1 MNLRRLLPDRLLA
14 ALLLLLTAIPAL
26 RAMSVIPPTFAE
38 LVAEADAIVRA
49 RVVSLQPYLDRTALG
64 EVVRTRVT
72 FEVETT
78 LKGRHEGGLTLEF
91 LGGEVDGRGLR
102 VPGMPTF
109 APGATE
115 VLFVTQ
121 QGAGLCPLVAAG
133 HGRYRVLTDRASG
146 REFIARNDATPLAS
160 EHDVQLPFS
169 NAAALVRPGAAGL
182 SPTVFSARIL
192 AELERATGNR
202 QTR

>member
-49 RVVSLQPYLDRTALG
+49 RVVSIQPYLDRTALG

-182 SPTVFSARIL
+182 SPTIFSARIL

>member
-38 LVAEADAIVRA
+38 LVAEANAIVRA
-49 RVVSLQPYLDRTALG
+49 RVVSIQPYLDRTALG

>member
-1 MNLRRLLPDRLLA
+1 MLPDRFLA
-14 ALLLLLTAIPAL
+14 ALLTLLSAIPTL

-49 RVVSLQPYLDRTALG
+49 RVVSLQPYLDRTPAG

-72 FEVETT
+72 FDVEAT
-78 LKGRHEGGLTLEF
+78 LKGRHQGGLTLEF

-115 VLFVTQ
+115 LLFVTR
-121 QGAGLCPLVAAG
+121 QGAGLCPLVAAA
-133 HGRYRVLTDRASG
+133 HGRYRVLTDRTTG
-146 REFIARNDATPLAS
+146 REFIARNDSTPLAS

-169 NAAALVRPGAAGL
+169 NAAALVR
-182 SPTVFSARIL
+182 
-192 AELERATGNR
+192 
-202 QTR
+202 

>member
-1 MNLRRLLPDRLLA
+1 MHLRRLLPARLLA
-14 ALLLLLTAIPAL
+14 ALLTLLSALTGL

-38 LVAEADAIVRA
+38 LVAEADVIVRA
-49 RVVSLQPYLDRTALG
+49 RVVSLQPYLDRTPAG

-72 FEVETT
+72 FEVEAT
-78 LKGRHEGGLTLEF
+78 LKGRHQGGLTLEF

-109 APGATE
+109 ASGATE
-115 VLFVTQ
+115 LLFVTR
-121 QGAGLCPLVAAG
+121 QGAGLCPLVAAA
-133 HGRYRVLTDRASG
+133 HGRYRVLTDRTTG
-146 REFIARNDATPLAS
+146 REFIARNDSTPLAS
-160 EHDVQLPFS
+160 EQDVQLPFS
-169 NAAALVRPGAAGL
+169 NAAALVRPGSAGL

-192 AELERATGNR
+192 AELERANGNR

>member
-1 MNLRRLLPDRLLA
+1 MHLQRTLPARLLA
-14 ALLLLLTAIPAL
+14 LLFLLFPALTGL

-49 RVVSLQPYLDRTALG
+49 RFVSIQPYVDRTPAG

-72 FEVETT
+72 FEVEAT
-78 LKGRHEGGLTLEF
+78 LKGRHQRGLTLEF
-91 LGGEVDGRGLR
+91 LGGEVEGRGLR

-115 VLFVTQ
+115 LLFVTQ

-133 HGRYRVLTDRASG
+133 HGRYRVLTDHATG
-146 REFIARNDATPLAS
+146 REFIARNDSTPLIS

-169 NAAALVRPGAAGL
+169 NAAALVRPGTAGL

-192 AELERATGNR
+192 AELERANGDRQNR
-202 QTR
+202 